1 MYNSI
6 LHKRFLSFSFIL
18 LFIVPLSFAR
28 MKSENE
34 DGSNGAIV
42 WQSETIDAI
51 VTNIDRNNRQ
61 MTLKGEEG
69 NVFTITVDKNVDLSQ
84 IDNGDE
90 VNVEFYR
97 SLATDFHQPT
107 QQEMENP
114 LVITDQTIEAPEG
127 TEPVSGDLKQIRA
140 VVKIIDIDEDDQTVT
155 VMGPQGNEFELFVS
169 DPSMLEKVKEGESMT
184 VIYSEALAVSVEK
197 AQADEAA

>member
-6 LHKRFLSFSFIL
+6 LHKHFLSVSFL
-18 LFIVPLSFAR
+18 LLIIIPAAFAKTNSDNNDNR
-28 MKSENE
+28 
-34 DGSNGAIV
+34 NGNII

-51 VTNIDRNNRQ
+51 VTNIDRNNRE

-69 NVFTITVDKNVDLSQ
+69 NVFTITVDKNVDLSL

-90 VNVEFYR
+90 VNVELYR

-107 QQEMENP
+107 QQELENP
-114 LVITDQTIEAPEG
+114 LVITDQTIEAPKG
-127 TEPVSGDLKQIRA
+127 TEPVSGELRQIRA
-140 VVKIIDIDEDDQTVT
+140 VIKIIDIDKEDQIVT

-169 DPSMLEKVKEGESMT
+169 DPSKLNDLKEGESMT
-184 VIYSEALAVSVEK
+184 VTYSEALAVSVK
-197 AQADEAA
+197 KDRNDNAS